1 MRRGPI
7 AKHGHRAAQRT
18 IAVGA
23 PDELRAASK
32 RVTPAV
38 PRVMEHGVTIGS
50 RVARIQRRRV
60 RAPGG
65 RSAVGGRTR
74 AARTA
79 TRVAHA
85 SARRAAWAPDLVR
98 GTAAHPS
105 RAALATGSGDG
116 AAGAH
121 APRRAAD
128 AATTCRASHTRRSG
142 RPTAARRPGYARR
155 SSASRRPGYARRPSA
170 SSRPGAARRP
180 GASRRSGAARRPG
193 ASRRSGAARRP
204 GGTRRPSGTTGSS
217 RAPGSARSWAR
228 RATGG
233 DRHDGQGKAKP
244 RTVPT
249 KSVQMTSHVRGRST
263 IQAKRTRPNLL
274 PESRQA
280 SLPHRAIHDF
290 PSRASSNS

>member
-23 PDELRAASK
+23 PDEPRAATK

-155 SSASRRPGYARRPSA
+155 SSAS
-170 SSRPGAARRP
+170 SRSGAARRP
-180 GASRRSGAARRPG
+180 GASSRPGAARRPG

-274 PESRQA
+274 PESGQA
-280 SLPHRAIHDF
+280 SLPHRAIQ
-290 PSRASSNS
+290 